1 MEMGAT
7 GGTME
12 QLGRVMFAA
21 AAALLSFLAAAL
33 IGYAAYQVGKA
44 IADAGQVLAAGDFGY
59 LVIDSVGYV
68 VIAIAILDVTKHIF
82 EEEVRGSQQRARE
95 GMFQKSFFKFISII
109 SIAVFLEGLVLVF
122 KVSQDDIHLLIYP
135 VFLLFVAVAMMVGLA
150 LAQRL
155 TAGVKQRRGDQA
167 D

>member
-1 MEMGAT
+1 
-7 GGTME
+7 
-12 QLGRVMFAA
+12 
-21 AAALLSFLAAAL
+21 
-33 IGYAAYQVGKA
+33 
-44 IADAGQVLAAGDFGY
+44 
-59 LVIDSVGYV
+59 
-68 VIAIAILDVTKHIF
+68 
-82 EEEVRGSQQRARE
+82 
-95 GMFQKSFFKFISII
+95 MFQKSFFKFISII

-150 LAQRL
+150 LAKRL

>member
-1 MEMGAT
+1 
-7 GGTME
+7 ME
-12 QLGRVMFAA
+12 QVGRVMFAV
-21 AAALLSFLAAAL
+21 AAALLGVLAAAL
-33 IGYAAYQVGKA
+33 IGYAAYQVGRA
-44 IADAGQVLAAGDFGY
+44 IADARQVLAAGDFGY
-59 LVIDSVGYV
+59 IIIDSVGYV

-82 EEEVRGSQQRARE
+82 EEEVRGPHHRAGE
-95 GMFQKSFFKFISII
+95 GMFQKSFFKFLSTI

-135 VFLLFVAVAMMVGLA
+135 VFLLFVAVAMTVGLA

-155 TAGVKQRRGDQA
+155 AASAKERRGDPV

>member
-1 MEMGAT
+1 
-7 GGTME
+7 
-12 QLGRVMFAA
+12 
-21 AAALLSFLAAAL
+21 
-33 IGYAAYQVGKA
+33 
-44 IADAGQVLAAGDFGY
+44 
-59 LVIDSVGYV
+59 
-68 VIAIAILDVTKHIF
+68 
-82 EEEVRGSQQRARE
+82 
-95 GMFQKSFFKFISII
+95 MFQKSFFKFISII

-155 TAGVKQRRGDQA
+155 TADVKERRGDHP